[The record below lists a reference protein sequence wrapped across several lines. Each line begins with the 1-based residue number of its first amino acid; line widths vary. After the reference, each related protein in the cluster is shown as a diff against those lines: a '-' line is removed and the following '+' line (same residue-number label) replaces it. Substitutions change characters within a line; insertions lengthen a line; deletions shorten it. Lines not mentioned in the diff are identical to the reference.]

1 MELYWVL
8 IVLFGIIGV
17 ILATISIIAL
27 IVSKLMHKD
36 SVAKVSECV
45 LWWSL
50 FPFVLPFRARKLGII
65 RKSIYVCL
73 LTLLSPFVVSI
84 VLAVTMCVKMYLP
97 DITHKEIVAITE
109 MADFPEFEYRHYF
122 SIPLGMTLYEGYC
135 FKNKEDVERFFEKID
150 SLIADGENTFW
161 SKDTLRHIENIEYYG
176 SEIVYTY
183 NRSWDSM
190 YIKEAKD
197 VKVPRIARI
206 TIGKDVLVFDERHYG
221 KWGLDYY
228 SNVDSLSL
236 LTGVSFPQYTVVDMD
251 YNDYSFM
258 SHSWCATLKF
268 EEKPGDEFIQTIQK
282 TKNWEKRNNGTYV
295 FYVEDR
301 DGQDL
306 WECVT
311 IDPNSDIAKLN
322 VGRCYHP
329 SWGW

>member
-1 MELYWVL
+1 MELYLVL

-65 RKSIYVCL
+65 RKSIYIWL
-73 LTLLSPFVVSI
+73 LTLLSPFVAIIMFI
-84 VLAVTMCVKMYLP
+84 VTIHIKMNLP
-97 DITHKEIVAITE
+97 DITHKEVVAITE
-109 MADFPEFEYRHYF
+109 IADFPEFEYRHYY

-135 FKNKEDVERFFEKID
+135 FKNEEDVERFFEKID

-190 YIKEAKD
+190 YIEETKE

-206 TIGKDVLVFDERHYG
+206 TIGKDVFDFAERHCS
-221 KWGLDYY
+221 KWDIDYY
-228 SNVDSLSL
+228 SNVNILSL
-236 LTGVSFPQYTVVDMD
+236 LTGVEFPQYTIVNIDC
-251 YNDYSFM
+251 NDYDFM
-258 SHSWCATLKF
+258 RHTWCATLKLD
-268 EEKPGDEFIQTIQK
+268 EKLSDELVQTIQK
-282 TKNWEKRNNGTYV
+282 DEKWEKLNNGTYI
-295 FYVEDR
+295 FCVEDR

>member
-17 ILATISIIAL
+17 LLATISIIAL

-36 SVAKVSECV
+36 SVAKVTECV

-50 FPFVLPFRARKLGII
+50 FPFVLPFRARKLGVI
-65 RKSIYVCL
+65 RKSIYAWL
-73 LTLLSPFVVSI
+73 LTLLSPFVAIIMFI
-84 VLAVTMCVKMYLP
+84 VTIHIKMNLP
-97 DITHKEIVAITE
+97 DITHKEVVAITE
-109 MADFPEFEYRHYF
+109 IADFPEFEYRHYY

-135 FKNKEDVERFFEKID
+135 FKNEEDVERFFEKID

-190 YIKEAKD
+190 YIKEAME

-221 KWGLDYY
+221 KWELDYY

-236 LTGVSFPQYTVVDMD
+236 LTGVSFPQYMVVNID

-258 SHSWCATLKF
+258 SHSWCATLKLD
-268 EEKPGDEFIQTIQK
+268 EKPSDDLIQTIQK
-282 TKNWEKRNNGTYV
+282 DENWHKLNNGTYI
-295 FYVEDR
+295 FRVEDR

-311 IDPNSDIAKLN
+311 IDPTSDIAKLN
-322 VGRCYHP
+322 VGRCYHQ
-329 SWGW
+329 SWSW